1 MQYYLLVRNTGIA
14 VIYKYERTGNICS
27 FELEDQGESM
37 IKSFI
42 DSDIL
47 GKHFQDVK
55 ETMSLTCISCSDI
68 ACICVFVPSASVG
81 VSSYVRPV
89 LTHYQHD

>member
-1 MQYYLLVRNTGIA
+1 
-14 VIYKYERTGNICS
+14 
-27 FELEDQGESM
+27 M

-47 GKHFQDVK
+47 GKHFQAVK

-68 ACICVFVPSASVG
+68 VCRCVFVPSASVG
-81 VSSYVRPV
+81 VSGYVSPV
-89 LTHYQHD
+89 LTHYQHDYKLTCVPWTLRKYPRVTVIG

>member
-14 VIYKYERTGNICS
+14 VIYNYERKGNICS

-47 GKHFQDVK
+47 GKHFQAVK

-68 ACICVFVPSASVG
+68 VCRCIFVPSASVG
-81 VSSYVRPV
+81 VSSYVSPV
-89 LTHYQHD
+89 LTY

>member
-14 VIYKYERTGNICS
+14 VIYKYERKGNICS
-27 FELEDQGESM
+27 FELEDQGDSM

-42 DSDIL
+42 DSEIL

-81 VSSYVRPV
+81 VSGYVSPV